1 MANAKIRW
9 TQKVMGRDE
18 GHIEVCEID
27 TPLMKGC
34 LKNRRFEILESY
46 TPPVRISAK
55 PKPRPSESDLMGLTK
70 PKGDVEA

>member
-1 MANAKIRW
+1 MASAKIRW
-9 TQKVMGRDE
+9 TQKVLGRE
-18 GHIEVCEID
+18 VGHVETVEID

-46 TPPVRISAK
+46 APPVRISAK

-70 PKGDVEA
+70 PKSNEG